1 MRKISI
7 FALIASLFAS
17 SVVMASEVNVF
28 NARHYKADGELYSKF
43 TNMTGIKV
51 NLINGKSGALEKRI
65 LSEGADSSADLYI
78 TADAGR
84 CGAMDA
90 KGALQSGL
98 TSAAI
103 KDAVPKTFRTNKW
116 VGIAKRAR
124 IIYYSP
130 ERVTGAEL
138 SGMTYEGLADPKWKG
153 RLVIRKSSNIYNK
166 SLVASLIKNNGKKA
180 TAEWAEGV
188 VANMAR
194 TPTGNDRA
202 QIMAVAAGEADIAVA
217 NTYYLA
223 LMLSGKKG
231 AEQQE
236 AAKKVKAFFPNQ
248 NDRGT
253 HMNVSCAALV
263 KGAPNKTNAIKLVEF
278 LLTPQSQ
285 EHFTN
290 NTFEFPMINGVSPS
304 PLVVNNL
311 GLDFKQDMK
320 TKLASYGKNQAA
332 AVEVMTAAG
341 WK

>member
-7 FALIASLFAS
+7 ITLIFSVIASSFAI
-17 SVVMASEVNVF
+17 ANEVNVF
-28 NARHYKADGELYSKF
+28 NARHYKADSELYSKF

-65 LSEGADSSADLYI
+65 ISEGADSSADLYI

-90 KGALQSGL
+90 KGALQGGL

-103 KDAVPKTFRTNKW
+103 KDAVPKSFRTNKW

-166 SLVASLIKNNGKKA
+166 SLVASLIKNNGKAA
-180 TAEWAEGV
+180 TAAWAEGV

-194 TPTGNDRA
+194 TPT
-202 QIMAVAAGEADIAVA
+202 
-217 NTYYLA
+217 
-223 LMLSGKKG
+223 
-231 AEQQE
+231 
-236 AAKKVKAFFPNQ
+236 
-248 NDRGT
+248 
-253 HMNVSCAALV
+253 LV
-263 KGAPNKTNAIKLVEF
+263 KGAPNKANAVKLVEF
-278 LLTPQSQ
+278 LLTPESQ

-290 NTFEFPMINGVSPS
+290 NTFEFPMIDGVSPS

>member
-17 SVVMASEVNVF
+17 SVVMANEVNVF

-124 IIYYSP
+124 IVYFAP
-130 ERVTGAEL
+130 ERVSGAEL
-138 SGMTYEGLADPKWKG
+138 AGLTYESLADPKWKG
-153 RLVIRKSSNIYNK
+153 RLVIRASNNIYNQ
-166 SLVASLIKNNGKKA
+166 SLVASLIKNNGKAA
-180 TAEWAEGV
+180 TAEWA
-188 VANMAR
+188 
-194 TPTGNDRA
+194 
-202 QIMAVAAGEADIAVA
+202 
-217 NTYYLA
+217 
-223 LMLSGKKG
+223 
-231 AEQQE
+231 
-236 AAKKVKAFFPNQ
+236 
-248 NDRGT
+248 
-253 HMNVSCAALV
+253 
-263 KGAPNKTNAIKLVEF
+263 
-278 LLTPQSQ
+278 
-285 EHFTN
+285 
-290 NTFEFPMINGVSPS
+290 
-304 PLVVNNL
+304 
-311 GLDFKQDMK
+311 
-320 TKLASYGKNQAA
+320 
-332 AVEVMTAAG
+332 
-341 WK
+341 